1 MASAIGH
8 ITQKGGQM
16 DQEGGQVDPR
26 PPAQDPEEVP
36 FLQRL
41 YDSPFILLF
50 LGFVIMLVL
59 FTGWG
64 LWEVMSLP
72 TATLP

>member
-1 MASAIGH
+1 M
-8 ITQKGGQM
+8 TERPTR
-16 DQEGGQVDPR
+16 DDPT
-26 PPAQDPEEVP
+26 EIP
-36 FLQRL
+36 FFQRL
-41 YDSPFILLF
+41 YDRPFLLLAF
-50 LGFVIMLVL
+50 GFAVMLVL

>member
-1 MASAIGH
+1 MDEATGPDTAS
-8 ITQKGGQM
+8 
-16 DQEGGQVDPR
+16 EP
-26 PPAQDPEEVP
+26 P

-41 YDSPFILLF
+41 YDSPFILLL
-50 LGFVIMLVL
+50 LGFVVMLVL

-72 TATLP
+72 EATLP

>member
-1 MASAIGH
+1 
-8 ITQKGGQM
+8 
-16 DQEGGQVDPR
+16 VDERSSSDNPPR
-26 PPAQDPEEVP
+26 VP

-41 YDSPFILLF
+41 YDSPFILLA
-50 LGFVIMLVL
+50 LGVVIMLVV

>member
-1 MASAIGH
+1 MS
-8 ITQKGGQM
+8 
-16 DQEGGQVDPR
+16 ERSP
-26 PPAQDPEEVP
+26 QDDAPSDVP

-41 YDSPFILLF
+41 YDSPFVLLIL
-50 LGFVIMLVL
+50 GVVIMLIL

>member
-1 MASAIGH
+1 MDDEPSHASGRLR
-8 ITQKGGQM
+8 
-16 DQEGGQVDPR
+16 PR
-26 PPAQDPEEVP
+26 SPS
-36 FLQRL
+36 LQRL
-41 YDSPFILLF
+41 YDRPFVLLAI
-50 LGFVIMLVL
+50 GFAVMLIL

>member
-1 MASAIGH
+1 
-8 ITQKGGQM
+8 M
-16 DQEGGQVDPR
+16 DDHAPGDPQEIPL
-26 PPAQDPEEVP
+26 
-36 FLQRL
+36 LQRL
-41 YDSPFILLF
+41 YDRPFLL
-50 LGFVIMLVL
+50 LGIGFTVMLVL